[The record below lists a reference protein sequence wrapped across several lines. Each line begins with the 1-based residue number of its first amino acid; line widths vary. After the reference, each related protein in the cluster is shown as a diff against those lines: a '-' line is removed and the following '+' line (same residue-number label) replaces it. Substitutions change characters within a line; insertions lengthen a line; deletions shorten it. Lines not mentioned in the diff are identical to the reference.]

1 MVTLTVLQQ
10 TLQQLNLCHL
20 CWLVQNACWD
30 TSVRGIQL
38 APAVVVQPKNQDMKE
53 KKSEFISHK
62 TMGQLGVCWGS
73 VDQLRSTVG
82 LEGPVRPET
91 PGLFDDPLNH

>member
-10 TLQQLNLCHL
+10 TLQQLDLCHL

-53 KKSEFISHK
+53 KNLSLSHIK
-62 TMGQLGVCWGS
+62 PWGS
-73 VDQLRSTVG
+73 WEFAGVQ
-82 LEGPVRPET
+82 
-91 PGLFDDPLNH
+91 